1 MVMRMVDTNEAVV
14 PERTDRMTFGMA
26 LARLRIGQKLQRAG
40 WNGKGL
46 YIRYVPQ
53 NGVTLEHLQLV
64 YPVPGD
70 GSGPYPQGAVV
81 PWAPS
86 QTDVLANDWRVVE

>member
-1 MVMRMVDTNEAVV
+1 MVTPMVDTNEAVV
-14 PERTDRMTFGMA
+14 PERTDSMTFGMA
-26 LARLRIGQKLQRAG
+26 LSRLRAGQKLQRAG

-53 NGVTLEHLQLV
+53 TGVTLEHLQLV
-64 YPVPGD
+64 YPVLGD
-70 GSGPYPQGAVV
+70 GSGSYPEGAVV

-86 QTDVLANDWRVVE
+86 QTDVLAHDWRVVE

>member
-1 MVMRMVDTNEAVV
+1 MIDNSRED
-14 PERTDRMTFGMA
+14 MTYGMA
-26 LARLRIGQKLQRAG
+26 LSRLRAGQKLQRTG

-53 NGVTLEHLQLV
+53 LGVTLEHLQLV

-86 QTDVLANDWRVVE
+86 QTDVLAHDWRVVE

>member
-1 MVMRMVDTNEAVV
+1 MVDTNEAVV

-26 LARLRIGQKLQRAG
+26 LSRLRAGQKLQRAG

-53 NGVTLEHLQLV
+53 NGITLEHLQLV

-86 QTDVLANDWRVVE
+86 QTDVLANDWKVVL

>member
-26 LARLRIGQKLQRAG
+26 LSRLRIGQKLQRAG